1 VPLSRS
7 GTHTVA
13 LQNTKG
19 LNFVDQICVSDGSSS
34 SHPTSAP
41 GETASSTDTVQP
53 GEKLDPE
60 ELFVP
65 ANAKSISVLAETST
79 SVPFAVAVVDVLGNV
94 VHSARSSN
102 GVASLDVP
110 VDGAGLYSI
119 QIVDLGLGPV
129 SVWSAAT
136 PYLSTG

>member
-1 VPLSRS
+1 
-7 GTHTVA
+7 
-13 LQNTKG
+13 
-19 LNFVDQICVSDGSSS
+19 VSDGSSS